1 MHWVPRVLRIC
12 RRGKTCDEANRVKD
26 KVFHLRDLSYQ
37 KFLEIFV
44 AVLSIKSLLRR
55 YVDRT
60 RILFSFWN
68 HRRCRPRRR
77 VQTLISRTSLR
88 TTTSTMCGDIKGEAP
103 YALT

>member
-37 KFLEIFV
+37 KFLETFV

-60 RILFSFWN
+60 RILFSF
-68 HRRCRPRRR
+68 
-77 VQTLISRTSLR
+77 LESSLFPASSSCSDFDFEDEFEDDDEHDVR
-88 TTTSTMCGDIKGEAP
+88 GYQG
-103 YALT
+103 